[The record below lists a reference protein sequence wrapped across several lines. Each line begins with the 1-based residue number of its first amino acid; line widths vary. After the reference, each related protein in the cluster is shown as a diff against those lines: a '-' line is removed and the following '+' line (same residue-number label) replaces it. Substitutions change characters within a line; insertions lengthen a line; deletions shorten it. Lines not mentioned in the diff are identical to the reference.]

1 MRVKAALRVIKK
13 ALIAQV
19 DQVRR
24 IRIMQ
29 RMKKIMRGPRKLLKR
44 TKSKNTSILIDALKI
59 RSERYLLYSATTINH
74 LLKTFGLRRMARAH
88 NSLMC

>member
-1 MRVKAALRVIKK
+1 VKAALIVIKR

-29 RMKKIMRGPRKLLKR
+29 RMRKIMRDPRKLLKR

-59 RSERYLLYSATTINH
+59 R
-74 LLKTFGLRRMARAH
+74 
-88 NSLMC
+88 